1 MTGIFK
7 KQRGFIAGATL
18 WLAACT
24 LSLYAQSGATPDKRM
39 ERDLARAEAY
49 LYSFKNDSALLV
61 ARQLLDRLKSL
72 EQADSPFGLRVQLA
86 EAAALEQD
94 QQGDLAITKLLRVIE
109 QSEKRGLPDI
119 SAKAGLALALLY
131 EKVGLKANSLEHLQ
145 RAQTHI
151 DRHALD
157 SIYPYFA
164 VRMASW
170 QRLYG
175 DKDSAI
181 YFAREALRTAPL
193 FRLDLEEAIGHLLMN
208 LLLPPDA
215 VEARLQHSLAAIG
228 LYRKLEDYT
237 GCSYM
242 YGAVARIYFQKGNT
256 RLALTY
262 NDSTLAF
269 AHRAIAGGHKQHAII
284 GRVYHF
290 RSELYRKLGQ
300 LDSAFFYLN
309 KGNQEELNLLREDN
323 KARIIEIDARLNNEK
338 KQIEIDRQRLDLVL
352 KKRQLIYTSII
363 FGLVCLLAIGLLV
376 GLHKQRQGKRAL
388 AEQNTRI
395 REQAEQLKSLDA
407 AKSRFFANVSHELR
421 TPLTLL
427 LGPIQSLLKE
437 NHLTAKQAHLLQ
449 LARQSGKQL
458 EQLVNEILDLRKL
471 EQGHTELHRKP
482 TELPAFAGAYL
493 AQFESLAERKQIH
506 FSVQLPP
513 GNTPAILLDREKFR
527 QILFNLLANA
537 FKFTP
542 NGGRIEAAIALEGGM
557 LRLRVTDNGPGIHPD
572 DLPHLF
578 DRYFQTTRP
587 DKPAEGGTG
596 IGLALCREYARL
608 FGGAIE
614 VDSTPG
620 KGSVFQVTFPVAPAE
635 TGALAMPDPSQDQDV
650 LPVGS
655 SAGHSL
661 PAASEPSGKA
671 KPTILVVEDN
681 LALQDYIHSVL
692 QEKYHVVTAE
702 NGQAALDL
710 MMNDEC
716 RMMNGAVGKHSSF
729 IIHHSSFPD
738 LILSDLMM
746 PVMDGYQLLEKLKSD
761 DVTRHIPV
769 IMLTARAEAQ
779 DKLKALRIGVDDYLH
794 KPFDEEELL
803 ARIGNLLK
811 NQAARQQEVAAEETP
826 RPIMSQP
833 DREWLETFEQ
843 YVRRHLSS
851 DTLSIAELSRV
862 FTVSESNLLRRLKR
876 LTGLT
881 PLQYL
886 MEVRLTEA
894 RRLLENRACDS
905 VAQVAGRVGYDDAR
919 SFSRAFRQRFGKL
932 PSEV

>member
-18 WLAACT
+18 GLAACT

-716 RMMNGAVGKHSSF
+716 
-729 IIHHSSFPD
+729 
-738 LILSDLMM
+738 
-746 PVMDGYQLLEKLKSD
+746 
-761 DVTRHIPV
+761 
-769 IMLTARAEAQ
+769 
-779 DKLKALRIGVDDYLH
+779 
-794 KPFDEEELL
+794 
-803 ARIGNLLK
+803 
-811 NQAARQQEVAAEETP
+811 
-826 RPIMSQP
+826 
-833 DREWLETFEQ
+833 
-843 YVRRHLSS
+843 
-851 DTLSIAELSRV
+851 
-862 FTVSESNLLRRLKR
+862 
-876 LTGLT
+876 
-881 PLQYL
+881 
-886 MEVRLTEA
+886 
-894 RRLLENRACDS
+894 
-905 VAQVAGRVGYDDAR
+905 
-919 SFSRAFRQRFGKL
+919 
-932 PSEV
+932 